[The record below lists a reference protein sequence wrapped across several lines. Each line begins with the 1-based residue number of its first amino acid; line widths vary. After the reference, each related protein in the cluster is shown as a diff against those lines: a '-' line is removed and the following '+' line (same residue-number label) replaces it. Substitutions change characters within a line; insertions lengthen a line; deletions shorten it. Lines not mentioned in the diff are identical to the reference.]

1 MTKNDSLIAV
11 AYHANSTENYSKNI
25 SEIENSVKTIRISEP
40 GDIKESAICQD
51 YEVPR
56 TARVIFWISQILDVK

>member
-25 SEIENSVKTIRISEP
+25 SEFENSVKTNQFVSHQKF
-40 GDIKESAICQD
+40 IKNSNNFNIAVFINIYSKRLNEAKC
-51 YEVPR
+51 
-56 TARVIFWISQILDVK
+56 

>member
-25 SEIENSVKTIRISEP
+25 SEFENSVKTIRISEP

-51 YEVPR
+51 YKK
-56 TARVIFWISQILDVK
+56 SQEQLLRDLLHKPDF